1 MFIIYKKREEELGV
15 KMKKHA
21 LMTKTLVVL
30 MMFLLLTSISAV
42 RADDDGDDDDED
54 EIEEEHE
61 PENDRD
67 DDGTVWLQTD
77 IMTAMLDPERPA
89 FQYWYSADEN
99 GSLAR
104 FRVAYLM
111 IVEFEDNNT
120 DGVYQVNE
128 TISFAPLDAFDWSL
142 QTGAVTNDAGMNSEV
157 YASYTKG
164 GLTGEDWDDDWF
176 ENWMPGYGDAEEDD
190 DDDGLVLSEDGE
202 DDEDEIDD
210 DKLLNLTRFEGMTL
224 QFYAHMYLNDYNG
237 TVEDDEG
244 VQANYTIDGG
254 VELKVDIE
262 IGNFPYL
269 SNTSKVAVLNYLQE
283 DIASSDDSNY
293 HFTTH
298 EDDGDN
304 DYESE
309 DEWESDDELGEKFED
324 KDDDHDDDHDVQE
337 LSLVD
342 GSTNTTRG
350 IYRWLDKAVI
360 TLPNGTETAVDVG
373 ASYWTD
379 GTAMLLFLAYPNFDG
394 GSILH
399 DPSLKFIESA
409 SPVDP
414 LFALGDIPIEISA
427 IVVVGVV
434 ALVVIAMAIRRR

>member
-1 MFIIYKKREEELGV
+1 
-15 KMKKHA
+15 MKKHA

-42 RADDDGDDDDED
+42 RADDDDGDDDDED

-89 FQYWYSADEN
+89 FQYWYSADDN

-111 IVEFEDNNT
+111 VVEFEDNNT

-142 QTGAVTNDAGMNSEV
+142 QTGAVTNDAGQNSEV

-176 ENWMPGYGDAEEDD
+176 ENWMPGYGDAEDEEDDD

-283 DIASSDDSNY
+283 EARSN
-293 HFTTH
+293 
-298 EDDGDN
+298 
-304 DYESE
+304 
-309 DEWESDDELGEKFED
+309 
-324 KDDDHDDDHDVQE
+324 
-337 LSLVD
+337 
-342 GSTNTTRG
+342 RG
-350 IYRWLDKAVI
+350 
-360 TLPNGTETAVDVG
+360 
-373 ASYWTD
+373 
-379 GTAMLLFLAYPNFDG
+379 
-394 GSILH
+394 
-399 DPSLKFIESA
+399 
-409 SPVDP
+409 
-414 LFALGDIPIEISA
+414 
-427 IVVVGVV
+427 
-434 ALVVIAMAIRRR
+434 